1 MLDSFNYVVITCVI
15 SFVSLALFLGIIAK
29 WFIKRLP
36 PRLIDCIIIIFS
48 LVGMYLYI
56 PFHFFKTG
64 FENEQPEKLQTAIKL
79 SINPY
84 EKRICWN
91 FLASIYAHDNFK
103 QGIKD
108 GNKAIEYMEKSIQG
122 EYEKYNLDT
131 ALLGIWYSIKGDS
144 QKVFELNSKVK
155 NNLATRNI
163 YIMNNEYD
171 KAITTFNPEK
181 QTLMHYLLADLYK
194 KTGKT
199 KEYKEA
205 LTIAD
210 NVFNKNDKNCQ
221 NEKCR
226 TQIKINKDRYLSVE
240 NYKKWIEQQRKEYK
254 FE

>member
-1 MLDSFNYVVITCVI
+1 
-15 SFVSLALFLGIIAK
+15 
-29 WFIKRLP
+29 
-36 PRLIDCIIIIFS
+36 
-48 LVGMYLYI
+48 MYLYI

-131 ALLGIWYSIKGDS
+131 ILLGIWYSIKGD
-144 QKVFELNSKVK
+144 QEKVFELNKKVH
-155 NNLATRNI
+155 NNLALRNI
-163 YIMNNEYD
+163 YIMNNEYE
-171 KAITTFNPEK
+171 KTLTTFNFEK
-181 QTLMHYLLADLYK
+181 KNIEYYLIADLYK
-194 KTGKT
+194 KLGNTSKS
-199 KEYKEA
+199 KESLDIATEVFERQLNYYK
-205 LTIAD
+205 
-210 NVFNKNDKNCQ
+210 
-221 NEKCR
+221 NEKER
-226 TQIKINKDRYLSVE
+226 NLLKNNTEKYKTTE
-240 NYKKWIEQQRKEYK
+240 NYKKWILQQRKEYK

>member
-1 MLDSFNYVVITCVI
+1 MFDTFTYAVITSFIAGI
-15 SFVSLALFLGIIAK
+15 SLIT
-29 WFIKRLP
+29 FITLLLNILLRHKKTTLVT
-36 PRLIDCIIIIFS
+36 CFIFI
-48 LVGMYLYI
+48 LTIVGMYLYI
-56 PFHFFKTG
+56 PFHFLKTG
-64 FENEQPEKLQTAIKL
+64 FENEQPDKLQTAIKL

-181 QTLMHYLLADLYK
+181 PTLMHYLLADLYK